1 MPVQGLVK
9 LRKHQF
15 GKQASLGTKVTAKR
29 AYPFS
34 GVPSVDLTW
43 TDPEVDA
50 GSIDPTAPPYRGAG
64 EFTAS
69 LDDPALKYNN
79 LPLMFGA
86 ALAETAS
93 PTTTGDSEAWVWT
106 PSSLTSEDRDVYTYE
121 FGDDVLTD
129 WYQLGDGLLET
140 LEITGTRDPDGP
152 LTASMSWRFGTA
164 SSTGSTDSPV
174 TGTVPTPDLT
184 VALND
189 IMVYLK
195 DASIYI
201 ASDPDDLAT
210 SKISDALH
218 AFALRITNEYDLKRY
233 ANGDQTFDI
242 DAYGLASRMI
252 ELEATWAK
260 TADTVGTGSESDAW
274 FSDSAVNRYIQMI
287 FISTELAH
295 TAIPY
300 RWDFTLPARYYTRE
314 EGEAGGNTVIV
325 LNAHAFYDADDLE
338 QVFTTNVINQVDE
351 TQV

>member
-1 MPVQGLVK
+1 MPVAGLVR

-15 GKQASLGTKVTAKR
+15 GKQSSLGTKVVAKR

-50 GSIDPTAPPYRGAG
+50 GSIHTVAPPYRGAG

-86 ALAETAS
+86 VLAETAS

-106 PSSLTSEDRDVYTYE
+106 PASLTSEARDIYTYE

-152 LTASMSWRFGTA
+152 LTATMGWRFGTA

-174 TGTVPTPDLT
+174 AGTVPTPDLG
-184 VALND
+184 VALTD
-189 IMVYLK
+189 VMVYLK
-195 DASIYI
+195 DGAIYI
-201 ASDPDDLAT
+201 ASDPDDLAAGQV
-210 SKISDALH
+210 SDALH
-218 AFALRITNEYDLKRY
+218 AFTLRITNEYDLKRY
-233 ANGDQTFDI
+233 ANGDNLFNI
-242 DAYGLASRMI
+242 DDYGLASQMF
-252 ELEATWAK
+252 ELECRFAK
-260 TADTVGTGSESDAW
+260 TSDIVGTGSESDAW
-274 FSDSAVNRYIQMI
+274 FSDTSVNRYIQMI
-287 FISTELAH
+287 FESTELAH

-300 RWDFTLPARYYTRE
+300 RWDFRAPMRYYTRE
-314 EGEAGGNTVIV
+314 EDAEGGNSIV
-325 LNAHAFYDADDLE
+325 VLTAHAFYDNVDLE
-338 QVFTTNVINQVDE
+338 EVFTTNVINQVDE
-351 TQV
+351 TMV